1 MADQPINGLP
11 KKTAAADTDAL
22 LMIGASEEYQID
34 YGKLADAILN
44 KLTNKTFALDQG
56 SKSLVAALNELNSK
70 TVECVYSNV
79 ITKPIPSTNYFAVEE
94 LKIGAEG
101 TYIIYVRPIYSS
113 DQPCGIKITANNA
126 TLSEVNETVEY
137 NKVFLSFIY
146 YYTLSTQMQIHARY
160 LSATKSTRIK
170 VEIFKLPKL

>member
-70 TVECVYSNV
+70 NV
-79 ITKPIPSTNYFAVEE
+79 ITLYTAFGKDLGEVIRQSGLLNGDRARVFICNKATNNPLGNGVIMLFYSAGYWIKHPNYVHITESRVTAGTLDCSNLSE
-94 LKIGAEG
+94 LKKD
-101 TYIIYVRPIYSS
+101 V
-113 DQPCGIKITANNA
+113 
-126 TLSEVNETVEY
+126 
-137 NKVFLSFIY
+137 
-146 YYTLSTQMQIHARY
+146 
-160 LSATKSTRIK
+160 
-170 VEIFKLPKL
+170 

>member
-70 TVECVYSNV
+70 TVSY
-79 ITKPIPSTNYFAVEE
+79 TTYKPINPSKGFLAE
-94 LKIGAEG
+94 LDNGCTYLVVYASLDNDNIRNVAFSIIISRISNSVKGGILNISNMSNIELTLEG
-101 TYIIYVRPIYSS
+101 
-113 DQPCGIKITANNA
+113 N
-126 TLSEVNETVEY
+126 
-137 NKVFLSFIY
+137 
-146 YYTLSTQMQIHARY
+146 
-160 LSATKSTRIK
+160 
-170 VEIFKLPKL
+170 IFKIITPIWLRVALIKL

>member
-70 TVECVYSNV
+70 TVQNFSIFIDWQTPISSNEDFV
-79 ITKPIPSTNYFAVEE
+79 NKIIDKLHENFKKGVSKLFHVNYGKAGFICTGMVTYVRDNYF
-94 LKIGAEG
+94 
-101 TYIIYVRPIYSS
+101 TFYIFIRDKQEILFCEYYG
-113 DQPCGIKITANNA
+113 DQITV
-126 TLSEVNETVEY
+126 TT
-137 NKVFLSFIY
+137 
-146 YYTLSTQMQIHARY
+146 H
-160 LSATKSTRIK
+160 
-170 VEIFKLPKL
+170 KLT